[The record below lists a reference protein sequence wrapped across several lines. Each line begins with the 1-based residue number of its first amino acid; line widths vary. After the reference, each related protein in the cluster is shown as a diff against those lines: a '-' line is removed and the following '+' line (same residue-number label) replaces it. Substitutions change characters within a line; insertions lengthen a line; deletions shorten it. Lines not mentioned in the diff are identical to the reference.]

1 MTKKWL
7 DDVAASSLGYR
18 EALEQTYIIAQSLI
32 DQEIPGDFVECG
44 VFAGAHCAVMAKAL
58 QGPLQESRKIHL
70 FDSFEGLPA
79 ADERDQE
86 IWAHHGAKTGEAACS
101 MALVAANMQRWGI
114 PDSILVYHR
123 GWFSDTV
130 PAAVDA
136 IRFGKYC
143 DGSRVDSRGTCF
155 HDNPHSGR
163 LADSKNRFHCPV
175 CQFTGTVRDASVS
188 QIALLRLDAD
198 LYSSTKTCLEHLYPQ
213 VVRGGWVIVDD
224 WNLSGC
230 RQAVNEIVVPAPICW
245 RTPTK

>member
-1 MTKKWL
+1 
-7 DDVAASSLGYR
+7 
-18 EALEQTYIIAQSLI
+18 
-32 DQEIPGDFVECG
+32 
-44 VFAGAHCAVMAKAL
+44 MAKAL

-101 MALVAANMQRWGI
+101 LEAVKENMRRWGI
-114 PDSILVYHR
+114 PDSMLVYHR
-123 GWFSDTV
+123 GWFEATV
-130 PAAVDA
+130 PAW
-136 IRFGKYC
+136 K
-143 DGSRVDSRGTCF
+143 
-155 HDNPHSGR
+155 SGFP
-163 LADSKNRFHCPV
+163 N
-175 CQFTGTVRDASVS
+175 G
-188 QIALLRLDAD
+188 IALLRLDAD
-198 LYSSTKTCLEHLYPQ
+198 LYSSTKTCLEYFYPL

>member
-1 MTKKWL
+1 MMTKQWF

-18 EALEQTYIIAQSLI
+18 EALEQTYTIARSLI

-44 VFAGAHCAVMAKAL
+44 VYAGAHCAVMANAFL
-58 QGPLQESRKIHL
+58 SSHREDDRRKIHL

-101 MALVAANMQRWGI
+101 LSDVKANMKRWGI
-114 PDSILVYHR
+114 PDSMLVYHP
-123 GWFSDTV
+123 GWFEVTV
-130 PAAVDA
+130 PAW
-136 IRFGKYC
+136 RTGF
-143 DGSRVDSRGTCF
+143 
-155 HDNPHSGR
+155 P
-163 LADSKNRFHCPV
+163 NR
-175 CQFTGTVRDASVS
+175 
-188 QIALLRLDAD
+188 IALLRLDAD
-198 LYSSTKTCLEHLYPQ
+198 LYSSTKTCLEYLYPL